1 MKQRPRLAHL
11 YARAS
16 RASEEDNEMTTQ
28 DDRSLRTVHA
38 ETEPEA
44 MEAAWV
50 GGPGH
55 AFPATATGVPL
66 SAFAFAFAVGVLG
79 LVDTGILPSA
89 ASGMFIATALGIGAG
104 GLLVGGLW
112 EFRGGELF
120 GGTFGVGYAGFLL
133 STGLI
138 LKFFAGPI
146 ATAAGPVGFDHT
158 FAAWLILWAIF
169 TAILAVGA
177 WHINMAAFVPFL
189 LAGVVL
195 VLEAV
200 GFLGGAAGWASGISK
215 VGGWVAL
222 ADSAAAG
229 YLASAIL
236 LNSTIGKDLL
246 PLGPYRAA

>member
-1 MKQRPRLAHL
+1 VQVPD
-11 YARAS
+11 ARAS
-16 RASEEDNEMTTQ
+16 KEDNTMTTQ
-28 DDRSLRTVHA
+28 NDRPVSSLPV

-44 MEAAWV
+44 VAAAWA

-89 ASGMFIATALGIGAG
+89 ASGMFIATAVGIGTG

-112 EFRGGELF
+112 EFRRGELF
-120 GGTFGVGYAGFLL
+120 GGTFGVAYAGFLL

-146 ATAAGPVGFDHT
+146 ATTAGPAGFGHT

-169 TAILAVGA
+169 TVILAIGA
-177 WHINMAAFVPFL
+177 WHINVAAFMPFT
-189 LAGVVL
+189 LAAVVL
-195 VLEAV
+195 VVEAIAL
-200 GFLGGAAGWASGISK
+200 LGGTAGWASGMTK
-215 VGGWVAL
+215 VGGWAAL

-229 YLASAIL
+229 YLGTAIL
-236 LNSTIGKDLL
+236 LNTTIGKDLL
-246 PLGPYRAA
+246 PLWPYQAAV

>member
-1 MKQRPRLAHL
+1 
-11 YARAS
+11 
-16 RASEEDNEMTTQ
+16 MTTH
-28 DDRSLRTVHA
+28 DDRAVGA
-38 ETEPEA
+38 VPIETEPQA
-44 MEAAWV
+44 VAAAWA

-66 SAFAFAFAVGVLG
+66 SAYAFAFAVGTLG

-89 ASGMFIATALGIGAG
+89 ASGMFIAVALGIGAG

-112 EFRGGELF
+112 EFRRGELF
-120 GGTFGVGYAGFLL
+120 GGTFGVAYAGFLL

-146 ATAAGPVGFDHT
+146 ATTAGPLGFDHS

-169 TAILAVGA
+169 TVILAIGA
-177 WHINMAAFVPFL
+177 WHINVAAFMPFA
-189 LAGVVL
+189 LAACVL
-195 VLEAV
+195 VLEAIAL
-200 GFLGGAAGWASGISK
+200 LGGAAGWASGITRT
-215 VGGWVAL
+215 GGWVAL

-229 YLASAIL
+229 YLGTAIL

-246 PLGPYRAA
+246 PLWPPASAA

>member
-1 MKQRPRLAHL
+1 
-11 YARAS
+11 
-16 RASEEDNEMTTQ
+16 MTTH
-28 DDRSLRTVHA
+28 DDRAVTAIPLES
-38 ETEPEA
+38 EPEA
-44 MEAAWV
+44 VAAAWA

-120 GGTFGVGYAGFLL
+120 GGTFGVAYAGFLL

-146 ATAAGPVGFDHT
+146 ATVAGPVGFDHT

-169 TAILAVGA
+169 TVILAIGA
-177 WHINMAAFVPFL
+177 WHINMAAFMPFA
-189 LAGVVL
+189 LAAVVL
-195 VLEAV
+195 VLEAI
-200 GFLGGAAGWASGISK
+200 GFLGGTAGWASGIAK

-222 ADSAAAG
+222 LDSLAAG

-246 PLGPYRAA
+246 PLWPPRESAA

>member
-1 MKQRPRLAHL
+1 
-11 YARAS
+11 
-16 RASEEDNEMTTQ
+16 MTTQ
-28 DDRSLRTVHA
+28 NDRTVA
-38 ETEPEA
+38 SVPVETEPEA
-44 MEAAWV
+44 VAAAWA

-79 LVDTGILPSA
+79 LVDTGILPAA

-112 EFRGGELF
+112 EFRRGELF
-120 GGTFGVGYAGFLL
+120 GGTFGVAYAGFLL

-138 LKFFAGPI
+138 LKFFTGPI
-146 ATAAGPVGFDHT
+146 IIAAGPNGFGHT

-169 TAILAVGA
+169 TIILAIGA
-177 WHINMAAFVPFL
+177 WHINVAAFMPFA
-189 LAGVVL
+189 LAAIVL

-200 GFLGGAAGWASGISK
+200 ALLGGAAGWAGGLTK
-215 VGGWVAL
+215 TGGWFAL
-222 ADSAAAG
+222 ADAAAAG
-229 YLASAIL
+229 YLATAIL

-246 PLGPYRAA
+246 PLWPYQPAS

>member
-1 MKQRPRLAHL
+1 
-11 YARAS
+11 
-16 RASEEDNEMTTQ
+16 MTTH
-28 DDRSLRTVHA
+28 DDRAVSSIPV
-38 ETEPEA
+38 ESEPEVVA
-44 MEAAWV
+44 AAWA

-79 LVDTGILPSA
+79 LVDTSILPSA

-112 EFRGGELF
+112 EFRRGELF
-120 GGTFGVGYAGFLL
+120 GGTFGVAYAGFLL

-169 TAILAVGA
+169 TVILAIGA
-177 WHINMAAFVPFL
+177 WHINIAAFTPFA
-189 LAGVVL
+189 LAAVVL
-195 VLEAV
+195 VVEAIA
-200 GFLGGAAGWASGISK
+200 FLGGAAGWAGGMTK
-215 VGGWVAL
+215 FGGWVAL
-222 ADSAAAG
+222 ADSLAAG
-229 YLASAIL
+229 YLATAIL

-246 PLGPYRAA
+246 PLWPPSGAAA